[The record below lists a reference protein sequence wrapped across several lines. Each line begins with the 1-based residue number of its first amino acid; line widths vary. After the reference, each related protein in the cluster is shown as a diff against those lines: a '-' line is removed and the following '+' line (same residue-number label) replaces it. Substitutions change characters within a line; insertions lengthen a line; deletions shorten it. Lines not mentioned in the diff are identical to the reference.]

1 MKNLQESVLHG
12 RSMPGS
18 DKSSFI
24 HIGPILG
31 IFIFFLAF
39 LLSDTVLVLLVQM
52 SNQHMKTVF
61 HKGTSIWKAVHL
73 MLQFLVL

>member
-1 MKNLQESVLHG
+1 MLNDRSV
-12 RSMPGS
+12 PGS
-18 DKSSFI
+18 DKSCFT
-24 HIGPILG
+24 HIGPILR
-31 IFIFFLAF
+31 IFIFFLLAF

-73 MLQFLVL
+73 TLQFLVL